1 VRPDQEDDA
10 QMNRLQQADR
20 PAADQSLRE
29 TAQGDLDAGGVLG
42 FALGLRAEECCD
54 LCYSRASAY
63 PWAGHPPDPTYTERS
78 RGVNWLATVLTARWI
93 AYRAPVSAEEIAIS
107 PTAVIWPLPY
117 SNRR

>member
-1 VRPDQEDDA
+1 
-10 QMNRLQQADR
+10 MNRLQQADR